1 MRMINFINT
10 KGRAFV
16 IFLFSLISMG
26 IFVLSTNF
34 AIATGY
40 EFSGIGIAIG
50 LMIVAIP
57 FHILGKKN
65 GIGYLI
71 SFLLNSV
78 ANGFSVSAYYLVKE
92 VNVSLYEML
101 MASVFAAGVMVLV
114 YLMLQIFSKSK
125 KVTITIAAIIIL
137 VLMAAAV
144 SLWILR
150 DAGFYSFGFFS
161 LLISMF
167 YLCVFGVNINHEKR
181 PVLRDISFGSF
192 GTFVIITVV
201 VLAILSEGEILD
213 GLDFNL
219 GGDSKRKK
227 V

>member
-1 MRMINFINT
+1 MRRVDFLNT

-16 IFLFSLISMG
+16 IFLFSLICIG
-26 IFVLSTNF
+26 LFVVSANF

-40 EFSGIGIAIG
+40 EFSGIGIGIA
-50 LMIVAIP
+50 LMILAIP
-57 FHILGKKN
+57 FHLRGKKN
-65 GIGYLI
+65 GVCYLV
-71 SFLLNSV
+71 SFLLNSIG
-78 ANGFSVSAYYLVKE
+78 NGFSVSAYYLVKE
-92 VNVSLYEML
+92 VKVDLYEML
-101 MASVFAAGVMVLV
+101 FASVIAAGVMLFV

-125 KVTITIAAIIIL
+125 KVTVTIAAIIIAA
-137 VLMAAAV
+137 LMAAAI

-167 YLCVFGVNINHEKR
+167 FLCVFGININQEKR

-201 VLAILSEGEILD
+201 VLAILSEREVLSE
-213 GLDFNL
+213 LDF
-219 GGDSKRKK
+219 GWDWKK
-227 V
+227 KKKI